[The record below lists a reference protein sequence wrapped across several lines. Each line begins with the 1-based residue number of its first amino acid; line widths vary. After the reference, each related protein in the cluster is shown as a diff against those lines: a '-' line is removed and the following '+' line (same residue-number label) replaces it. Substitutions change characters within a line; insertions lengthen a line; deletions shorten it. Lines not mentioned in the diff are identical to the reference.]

1 MNSPK
6 IVIVEDDPDV
16 AGIIKKVLQDFA
28 FQSLWSRSA
37 GDLFKSL
44 AETEILPDLCII
56 DLGLPDMDGIEA
68 MQKLQQIH
76 PDCGILILTGRAH
89 ISDRVMGLELGAD
102 DYMLKPFE
110 PRELVAR
117 VRSILR
123 RKYEKFES
131 EHTQNN
137 PDNANDAEKISH
149 EISENHKQNLAEFA
163 GWSFN
168 FENNSLTSP
177 NNEEHLLNSSEAEL
191 LKIFLAHPN
200 KILQRETLFQNLKS
214 SSSGNAVNANNTENH
229 CDRSIDVRISRLR
242 KKLEIN
248 PNSPT
253 LIKTVYGAGY
263 LFMAE
268 VEYK

>member
-1 MNSPK
+1 MHVHTPK

-16 AGIIKKVLQDFA
+16 AGIIQKVLQDFS
-28 FQSLWSRSA
+28 FQSLWFRSA
-37 GDLFKSL
+37 GELFKNL
-44 AETEILPDLCII
+44 TEVAILPNLCII

-68 MQKLQQIH
+68 MQKLRKEH

-89 ISDRVMGLELGAD
+89 ISDKVMGLELGAD

-117 VRSILR
+117 IRSILR
-123 RKYEKFES
+123 RKSEIHIDENNHNNENKENSEKNKS
-131 EHTQNN
+131 
-137 PDNANDAEKISH
+137 
-149 EISENHKQNLAEFA
+149 NLVEFA
-163 GWSFN
+163 GWHFN
-168 FENNSLTSP
+168 LENNTLLSS
-177 NNEEHLLNSSEAEL
+177 NNEEFLLNSSESEL
-191 LKIFLAHPN
+191 LKIFLKNPN
-200 KILQRETLFQNLKS
+200 KILQRETLFQHLK
-214 SSSGNAVNANNTENH
+214 VNNQSNTEMH

-242 KKLEIN
+242 KKLETN

-268 VEYK
+268 VVYK